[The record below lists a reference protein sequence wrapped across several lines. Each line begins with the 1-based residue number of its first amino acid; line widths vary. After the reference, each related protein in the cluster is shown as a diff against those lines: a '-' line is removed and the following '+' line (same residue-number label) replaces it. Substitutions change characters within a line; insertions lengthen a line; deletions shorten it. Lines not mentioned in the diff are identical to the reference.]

1 MPNPD
6 KSTRRLGSIIGA
18 TVAAALIALPL
29 AQAAAQ
35 TALPVQN
42 IDQPGRNPYQETVQ
56 GGFHNFAGFQVS
68 LKVVPANTRRV
79 IKHVNCQVTVQA
91 PHVVSR
97 VTLFDSLAIQQEEL
111 PTISSRSFGSSALS
125 IYGENPELYI
135 DAGNFPYI
143 FVFTND
149 AAAGITCRLS
159 GYDVNLAAPVIAP
172 PS

>member
-18 TVAAALIALPL
+18 GVVAALIALPL

-35 TALPVQN
+35 TVSVQN
-42 IDQPGRNPYQETVQ
+42 IDEPGRNPYQQTVQ
-56 GGFHNFAGFQVS
+56 GSFHNFAGFQ
-68 LKVVPANTRRV
+68 LAFNVVPANTRRV
-79 IKHVNCQVTVQA
+79 IKHVNCQVTVQTQ
-91 PHVVSR
+91 HVVTGVNLYASD
-97 VTLFDSLAIQQEEL
+97 LSQQEEL
-111 PTISSRSFGSSALS
+111 PTLTSRSSGNSALS

-159 GYDVNLAAPVIAP
+159 GYDVNLAAPVTAP